1 MLQHLLGFLA
11 VCVISLG
18 LTSCGLT
25 ENPRVVL
32 VPPITM
38 VDGAPTNLIKI
49 GPGVTGRIYIKV
61 GDKWVLSDNAVVIPE
76 GWFAAPL
83 DVDDQ

>member
-1 MLQHLLGFLA
+1 MRQHLLGFLV

-32 VPPITM
+32 VPPITI
-38 VDGAPTNLIKI
+38 VNGTPTNLIKI
-49 GPGVTGRIYIKV
+49 GPGVMGRIYIKV
-61 GDKWVLSDNAVVIPE
+61 GDKWVLSDNEVLIPE

>member
-1 MLQHLLGFLA
+1 
-11 VCVISLG
+11 
-18 LTSCGLT
+18 
-25 ENPRVVL
+25 
-32 VPPITM
+32 M
-38 VDGAPTNLIKI
+38 VDGTPTNLIKI

-61 GDKWVLSDNAVVIPE
+61 EDKWVLSDNAVVIPE

>member
-1 MLQHLLGFLA
+1 MRQHLLGFLV

-32 VPPITM
+32 VPPITI
-38 VDGAPTNLIKI
+38 VNGTPTNLIKI
-49 GPGVTGRIYIKV
+49 GPGVMGRIYIKV
-61 GDKWVLSDNAVVIPE
+61 GDKWVLSDNKVLIPE

>member
-1 MLQHLLGFLA
+1 M
-11 VCVISLG
+11 ISLG
-18 LTSCGLT
+18 ITSCGLT

-38 VDGAPTNLIKI
+38 VEGSPSNLIKI
-49 GPGVTGRIYIKV
+49 GPGVRGRVYIKV
-61 GDKWVLSDNAVVIPE
+61 EDKWVLSDNEVVIPE

-83 DVDDQ
+83 DIEGS